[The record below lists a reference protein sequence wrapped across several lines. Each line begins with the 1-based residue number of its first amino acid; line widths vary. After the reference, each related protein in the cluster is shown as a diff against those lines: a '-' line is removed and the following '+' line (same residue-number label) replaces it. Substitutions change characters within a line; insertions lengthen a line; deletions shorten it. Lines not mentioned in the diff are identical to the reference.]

1 LYQVEELFHKVL
13 RSNSISYV
21 KYVTRSHELVVAS
34 TSLLDFELQ
43 IALLDGTVIK
53 EGSLK
58 SREYFVFEVDEDFG
72 QILLRVKQTK
82 VQENIDMASLKVID
96 TGDIPNYKGNLVMYI
111 AKKIIKFLIIM
122 ASIVG
127 VLGVA
132 FYQYRKKQS

>member
-1 LYQVEELFHKVL
+1 MYQVEELFHKVL

>member
-1 LYQVEELFHKVL
+1 
-13 RSNSISYV
+13 V
-21 KYVTRSHELVVAS
+21 KYVTRSHELVVVS

-58 SREYFVFEVDEDFG
+58 SREYFVFEVNEDFE

-82 VQENIDMASLKVID
+82 VQETIDMASLKVID
-96 TGDIPNYKGNLVMYI
+96 TSDIPNYKGNLVIYI
-111 AKKIIKFLIIM
+111 AKKVIKFLIIM